1 MSDGD
6 ARRTASSGPTSGP
19 VSSGSSAYALEVEG
33 LDVYYGRV
41 HALRGLSLR
50 VAEGEVVALLGN
62 NGAGKTSTL
71 ATVSGVVRAQAG
83 TIRALGADITKAKSW
98 DIVERGVVH
107 VPEGRRIFSRLTLQ
121 ENLQLGGY
129 LVKDQS
135 QITRRID
142 EVYDLLPRLAERRNQ
157 QGGTLS
163 GGEQQMLAVGRAL
176 VAGPKLL
183 MLDEP
188 SMGLAPLVVAQIM
201 SLIQQINAAGT
212 SVLLV
217 EQNARAALRIA
228 DRAYVVESGAIALEG
243 PASEL
248 ARDSRVIDAY
258 LGA

>member
-1 MSDGD
+1 
-6 ARRTASSGPTSGP
+6 
-19 VSSGSSAYALEVEG
+19 VNALEIEG
-33 LDVYYGRV
+33 LDVQYGRV
-41 HALRGLSLR
+41 QALHGLSLR
-50 VAEGEVVALLGN
+50 VGDGEIVAVLGN

-71 ATVSGVVRAQAG
+71 SAVSGVVRAGAG
-83 TIRALGADITKAKSW
+83 TIRAFGEDITGHDPW
-98 DIVERGVVH
+98 DIVGRGVVH
-107 VPEGRRIFSRLTLQ
+107 VPEGRRIFSRLTIH

-129 LVKDQS
+129 LVREQAT
-135 QITRRID
+135 INERID
-142 EVYDLLPRLAERRNQ
+142 RVYGLLPRLKERRSQ

-188 SMGLAPLVVAQIM
+188 SMGLAPLVVRQIMELIAQIN
-201 SLIQQINAAGT
+201 SEGT

-228 DRAYVVESGAIALEG
+228 HRAYVVESGTTTLEG
-243 PASEL
+243 PAREL
-248 ARDSRVIDAY
+248 VDDSRVVDAY